1 MSQLQTTRRK
11 LLKAKI
17 LIPLIIGGAIT
28 STLAILTQTP
38 GSNNMKVR
46 QTRTTLNIIKLPPP
60 RLDGPM
66 SLEQAI
72 LRRRSRREYTDRPL
86 RLSDVSQLLWAAQGI
101 TEPKIWVGLRS
112 APSAG
117 GLYPLELYVAVK
129 RSGVQE
135 LEPGIYHYKPKEHEL
150 ELIIKGDFSEQLMS
164 ACVDQEW
171 VRDAAINIIFT
182 AVVERTKRRYGERG
196 WQYILQESGHAA
208 QNVYLQAET
217 LGLGC
222 VVIGAFYESE
232 IEKILDLPSGEIPIY
247 VMPVG
252 SLR

>member
-1 MSQLQTTRRK
+1 MAQTQITRRK
-11 LLKAKI
+11 LLKTK
-17 LIPLIIGGAIT
+17 LFIPLIIGGALT
-28 STLAILTQTP
+28 ATLAILTQK
-38 GSNNMKVR
+38 SINNNVKER

-60 RLDGPM
+60 RLDGPI

-72 LRRRSRREYTDRPL
+72 LRRRSRREYTSRPL
-86 RLSDVSQLLWAAQGI
+86 RLSDITQLLWAAQGI
-101 TEPKIWVGLRS
+101 TEPKVWIGLRS

-129 RSGVQE
+129 KAGVQE
-135 LEPGIYHYKPKEHEL
+135 LEPGIYHYKPREHEL
-150 ELIIKGDFSEQLMS
+150 ELIIQGDFSEQLME

-182 AVVERTKRRYGERG
+182 AVVERTKKRYGERG

-208 QNVYLQAET
+208 QNVYLQAES

-232 IEKILDLPSGEIPIY
+232 IEKILDLPRGEIPIY

-252 SLR
+252 SIK

>member
-1 MSQLQTTRRK
+1 MVQPQITRRK
-11 LLKAKI
+11 LLKTK
-17 LIPLIIGGAIT
+17 LFIPLIIGGALT
-28 STLAILTQTP
+28 ATLAILTQKP
-38 GSNNMKVR
+38 INNNMKER
-46 QTRTTLNIIKLPPP
+46 QTRTAMNVIKLPPP
-60 RLDGPM
+60 RLDGPI

-86 RLSDVSQLLWAAQGI
+86 KLSDVSQLLWAAQGI
-101 TEPKIWVGLRS
+101 TEPKVWVGLRS

-129 RSGVQE
+129 KGGAQE
-135 LEPGIYHYKPKEHEL
+135 LEPGIYHYKPREHEL
-150 ELIIKGDFSEQLMS
+150 ELIIKGDISRQLMA

-182 AVVERTKRRYGERG
+182 AVVERTKKRYGERG

-252 SLR
+252 SLE

>member
-1 MSQLQTTRRK
+1 LKKTTRRNLLKTK
-11 LLKAKI
+11 LL
-17 LIPLIIGGAIT
+17 IPIIITGAIT
-28 STLAILTQTP
+28 ATLGILTQTP
-38 GSNNMKVR
+38 KNNNMKER
-46 QTRTTLNIIKLPPP
+46 QTRTTTNTIKLPPP
-60 RLDGPM
+60 RTDGPI

-72 LRRRSRREYTDRPL
+72 LRRRSRREYTDTPL
-86 RLSDVSQLLWAAQGI
+86 QLTQVSQLLWTAQGI
-101 TEPKIWVGLRS
+101 TEPRVWIGLRS

-117 GLYPLELYVAVK
+117 GLYPLEIYVAVK
-129 RSGVQE
+129 KGGVQE
-135 LEPGIYHYKPKEHEL
+135 LEPGIYHYKPREHEL
-150 ELIIKGDFSEQLMS
+150 ELLIKGDFSEQLMT
-164 ACVDQEW
+164 ACVEQEW
-171 VRDAAINIIFT
+171 VRDAAINLVFT

-252 SLR
+252 SLK

>member
-1 MSQLQTTRRK
+1 MST
-11 LLKAKI
+11 
-17 LIPLIIGGAIT
+17 
-28 STLAILTQTP
+28 
-38 GSNNMKVR
+38 R
-46 QTRTTLNIIKLPPP
+46 QTRTTQATIKLPSP
-60 RLDGPM
+60 RLDGPI

-72 LRRRSRREYTDRPL
+72 LRRRSRREYKNKPIK
-86 RLSDVSQLLWAAQGI
+86 LSDVSQLLWAAQGI
-101 TEPKIWVGLRS
+101 TEPKVWVGLRS

-117 GLYPLELYVAVK
+117 GLYPLELYVAVRK
-129 RSGVQE
+129 DGVKE
-135 LEPGIYHYKPKEHEL
+135 LEPGIYHYKPHEHEL
-150 ELIIKGDFSEQLMS
+150 ELIISGDFSEQLMA

-182 AVVERTKRRYGERG
+182 AVAERTKRRYGERG

-208 QNVYLQAET
+208 QNIYLQAET

-232 IEKILDLPSGEIPIY
+232 IEKILDLPKGEIPIY

-252 SLR
+252 ALT